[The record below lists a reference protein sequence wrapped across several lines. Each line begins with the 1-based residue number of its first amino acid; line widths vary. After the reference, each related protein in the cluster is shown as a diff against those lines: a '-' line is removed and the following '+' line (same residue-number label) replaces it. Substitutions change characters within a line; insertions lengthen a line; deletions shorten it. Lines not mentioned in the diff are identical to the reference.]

1 MVTRPRSPNYPA
13 IDLRTAVERVKQL
26 YSSVQ
31 RGGFKP
37 EDAGKAW
44 GYSGPTDPVRRA
56 LGALRQY
63 GLLEAKKGND
73 ARLTTTALTLAL
85 REPESREFQVA
96 LREALRGPSLFNEL
110 IESGRANDAA
120 GALMHHLV
128 VDKMFTKEGA
138 STFIEVLKASV
149 AFAGVAK
156 DEDMTW
162 LDESVFDESEEE
174 VESATPASS
183 ATLASN
189 APSPPPG
196 SMTIPI
202 PLSDGSIGTVT
213 LPVGMTATDWKRL
226 DTILRAYKPL
236 DLELTSHAAGST
248 TELDY
253 EVSDAE

>member
-1 MVTRPRSPNYPA
+1 MTTRPRSPNYPA
-13 IDLRTAVERVKQL
+13 IDLRTAVDRVRQL
-26 YSSVQ
+26 YSSIQ

-63 GLLEAKKGND
+63 GLLEAKKGDD
-73 ARLTTTALTLAL
+73 ARLTTIALTLAL
-85 REPESREFQVA
+85 REPESREFQSA
-96 LREALRGPSLFNEL
+96 LREALRAPSLFNEL
-110 IESGRANDAA
+110 IESGRANDAV

-128 VDKMFTKEGA
+128 VDKMFTREGA

-156 DEDMTW
+156 EENMTW
-162 LDESVFDESEEE
+162 LDEGVLNGNEDE
-174 VESATPASS
+174 VGPATPV
-183 ATLASN
+183 SN
-189 APSPPPG
+189 APLPPPG

-202 PLSDGSIGTVT
+202 PLSDGSVGTVT
-213 LPVGMTATDWKRL
+213 LPVGMTASDWRRL

-236 DLELTSHAAGST
+236 DPEPAANTGPGTSEPA
-248 TELDY
+248 Y
-253 EVSDAE
+253 EGSDAE